1 MDSGPHSQPG
11 FHLSS
16 FQAGYLIHPLVR
28 GYPTVSFDMPDP
40 TPQALCVFHS
50 ADSPDELIDVFEV
63 AFPPLCQPPDTELGV
78 GVYAHAA
85 VGWYYAECFVDG
97 VQLCVVVGGTG
108 KRATYQF
115 IAYESSPPC
124 WTRVAFAGTVC
135 KYLNNHTEDYNMTS
149 NICIV
154 GEVEIGPIVEYDPDV
169 HGPLN
174 IVVKRVDID
183 PDIAKTVYDT
193 GERLPGWGLAMRWTV
208 RNPAYLELVK
218 RAARFFHGWA
228 DDLSNE
234 KLTQKPDGSWV
245 FESSYACY

>member
-1 MDSGPHSQPG
+1 
-11 FHLSS
+11 
-16 FQAGYLIHPLVR
+16 
-28 GYPTVSFDMPDP
+28 
-40 TPQALCVFHS
+40 
-50 ADSPDELIDVFEV
+50 
-63 AFPPLCQPPDTELGV
+63 
-78 GVYAHAA
+78 
-85 VGWYYAECFVDG
+85 
-97 VQLCVVVGGTG
+97 
-108 KRATYQF
+108 
-115 IAYESSPPC
+115 
-124 WTRVAFAGTVC
+124 
-135 KYLNNHTEDYNMTS
+135 MTS
-149 NICIV
+149 NICTV